1 VYDKKSPS
9 EGEGKEH
16 CTLKRQWAMLNGLSV
31 TSGQRNHGAE
41 KCWRDGGSLK
51 YEIKCDDSTDIASKG
66 QSPRNAKKSARR

>member
-1 VYDKKSPS
+1 
-9 EGEGKEH
+9 
-16 CTLKRQWAMLNGLSV
+16 MLNGLSV